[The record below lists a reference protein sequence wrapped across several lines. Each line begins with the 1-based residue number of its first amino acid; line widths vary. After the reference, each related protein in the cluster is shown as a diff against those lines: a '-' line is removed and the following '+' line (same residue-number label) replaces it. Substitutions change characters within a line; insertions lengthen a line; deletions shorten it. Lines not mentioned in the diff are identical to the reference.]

1 MRSREATISK
11 RDLIVKAARRRFRKY
26 GVRKTSMHEIAADAG
41 LAVGTIYL
49 YFKDKKELVLGC
61 SEAFAEKHQ
70 AFARKIV
77 QEDRDCADKLRDYVV
92 NRFKA
97 VEETR
102 SGSSHAADIAR
113 TVMHLQPERAD
124 EDTRWI
130 YETVLALLKEGVKS
144 GQFDITDPERDAQVF
159 LQSIQ
164 YFLPWEHKQP
174 LREPSLENLLL
185 ITDWFID
192 KWTA

>member
-1 MRSREATISK
+1 MLTKEAAVSK
-11 RDLIVKAARRRFRKY
+11 RDLIVKAARKRFRKY

-70 AFARKIV
+70 SFARKIV
-77 QEDRDCADKLRDYVV
+77 QEDRHCAEKLRDYVV
-92 NRFKA
+92 HRFKA

-102 SGSSHAADIAR
+102 TGSSHAADIAR
-113 TVMHLQPERAD
+113 TVMHLQPERAN

-130 YETVLALLKEGVKS
+130 YETVLALLKEGVSS
-144 GQFDITDPERDAQVF
+144 GQFDIADPERDAEVF
-159 LQSIQ
+159 CQSIQ
-164 YFLPWEHKQP
+164 YFLPWAHKQP
-174 LREPSLENLLL
+174 FREPTLESLLL
-185 ITDWFID
+185 ITDWFIE
-192 KWTA
+192 KWKA